1 MNGICFIYYVKFVHP
16 FIHPSPRR
24 PRSLARSWAR
34 ALFPP
39 LLLPLAVPFAAIEAA
54 NLDRCGEI
62 VVEKSILFL
71 CFCGVSKVAVVRGFS
86 CFLFFLA

>member
-1 MNGICFIYYVKFVHP
+1 MNGILFIYYLKFVHP
-16 FIHPSPRR
+16 FSHPSPRH
-24 PRSLARSWAR
+24 PRLL

-39 LLLPLAVPFAAIEAA
+39 LLLLLAVPFAAIEVAD
-54 NLDRCGEI
+54 LDRCGEI
-62 VVEKSILFL
+62 VVEKTILFL